1 MKKFEKS
8 TIRKLLRIHN
18 KFNSKHKL
26 LLFAMIFTSVAGV
39 CLDRFLAPIAVSKIL
54 TAFQN
59 AASLGAPFTLDA
71 IRAPLIVFVMSE
83 LSALLVWRS
92 SGYIVWQL
100 EFRVMYDMK
109 RYIFNHLHSM
119 DHKFFQDRFIG
130 SLTSQFTKFLGQY
143 ESAMDVI
150 AWEIITAV
158 VGIIGT
164 IIIISKISLSL
175 GFVMAGLAV
184 AYSILT
190 YVIRKSQ
197 QPFEIKASELNNTTV
212 GVLADSLTN
221 HTSIKEFSKLKFENK
236 YYKSV
241 AKKEKDYYI
250 GKFGNKVLRAD
261 ILNHFSSS
269 SLNLIAISG
278 SIILAIKS
286 NISAGDVYLIL
297 SLSFYLSDKLW
308 RLSGTFRRISRII
321 GDSEPMVKILEMTP
335 DVQDPPRPERSR
347 ISAGA
352 IKFNNVKFS
361 YGDDTGSKKLFSG
374 FNLDIKPGE
383 RIGLVGPSGGGKS
396 TITKLILR
404 FMDVD
409 GGEILIDGQDIS
421 KITQDDLRSS
431 ITYVPQEPL
440 LFHRSLK
447 ENIAYA
453 KPKATEAEIE
463 SVAKKARAHEFI
475 VPLKS
480 GYNTLVGERGTKLSG
495 GQRQRVAIARA
506 MLKDA
511 PILILDEA
519 TSALDSD
526 SEVKIQQ
533 ALWELMKGKTAIVIA
548 HRLST
553 IKHMDRI
560 VVIENGKIKEQ
571 GSHTELLKLKGTYA
585 NLWKHQS
592 GGFV

>member
-1 MKKFEKS
+1 MKKD
-8 TIRKLLRIHN
+8 N
-18 KFNSKHKL
+18 KKKYDLTGFWRYFAKFADIKNPYVW
-26 LLFAMIFTSVAGV
+26 LFS
-39 CLDRFLAPIAVSKIL
+39 FLQLVKPAFIAVQPYVVVKIME
-54 TAFQN
+54 N
-59 AASLGAPFTLDA
+59 
-71 IRAPLIVFVMSE
+71 MN
-83 LSALLVWRS
+83 
-92 SGYIVWQL
+92 SGNY
-100 EFRVMYDMK
+100 
-109 RYIFNHLHSM
+109 
-119 DHKFFQDRFIG
+119 
-130 SLTSQFTKFLGQY
+130 T
-143 ESAMDVI
+143 
-150 AWEIITAV
+150 
-158 VGIIGT
+158 
-164 IIIISKISLSL
+164 
-175 GFVMAGLAV
+175 
-184 AYSILT
+184 
-190 YVIRKSQ
+190 
-197 QPFEIKASELNNTTV
+197 
-212 GVLADSLTN
+212 
-221 HTSIKEFSKLKFENK
+221 
-236 YYKSV
+236 
-241 AKKEKDYYI
+241 
-250 GKFGNKVLRAD
+250 
-261 ILNHFSSS
+261 S
-269 SLNLIAISG
+269 SLNLIILFGAMLALSN
-278 SIILAIKS
+278 LAITVGIDMSAKYFTVRIVKFNENWINKLTSHSNNFFQNKFGGSLTSNYIAMQSGYENLWGTIFENLLGFAVQLSLIIYISMRYNKYLGAIMAIYIIIFILLALFLSTKRKPRRSAFRQAKS
-286 NISAGDVYLIL
+286 EYSGKVADIITNIFTVITEGNGLKEVKFNQKDVQHKYKLGYANWRQGIWLGGSQYFINGIFISLASALSLIL
-297 SLSFYLSDKLW
+297 VKNGNASSLIFVFIISYGLQTTSLIEKLGSLIRSFEIATDD
-308 RLSGTFRRISRII
+308 IA
-321 GDSEPMVKILEMTP
+321 PMYEVLNQEV